1 MYMAGRGRVMSL
13 RENQHLV
20 AIRRCAQQILLV
32 IGCAIFLAACEEPRL
47 PSPFHASDISFRFEQ
62 ADFRLTDH
70 NGKPRSLSD
79 FRGKV
84 VALFFGYTHCPDV
97 CPTTL
102 ADMSLALD
110 KLGGDA
116 ERVQVLFV
124 TVDPE
129 RDNPELLGL
138 YVPAFNPSFL
148 ALYGDEQATQKV
160 ASTFAVTYQKQ
171 PTSSGYSVDHSAG
184 TFLIDPKGRVR
195 LLAPYGQ
202 RSEWLAEDIRLLLA
216 GV

>member
-1 MYMAGRGRVMSL
+1 MWL
-13 RENQHLV
+13 RSF
-20 AIRRCAQQILLV
+20 
-32 IGCAIFLAACEEPRL
+32 IFLCLAFILSSCGEQKL
-47 PSPFHASDISFRFEQ
+47 PSPFHSSDVSFRFEQ
-62 ADFRLTDH
+62 ADFKLTDH
-70 NGKPRSLSD
+70 NGKPRTLAD

-102 ADMSLALD
+102 ADMSLAMD
-110 KLGGDA
+110 KLGKDA

-129 RDNPELLGL
+129 RDNPEMLAL

-148 ALYGDEQATQKV
+148 ALYGDLLATQQV
-160 ASTFAVTYQKQ
+160 ADTFAVTFQKQ

-202 RSEWLAEDIRLLLA
+202 RWEWLAEDIRLLLA